1 MRKEYTFECEIHY
14 PDAVEIRS
22 LTVHAMNEEKARKLF
37 KQDICNLK
45 YCYESQLKNIRRI

>member
-22 LTVHAMNEEKARKLF
+22 LTVHAMNEEKARKFF